1 VRTSLIA
8 TAESKP
14 DLAKYELCE
23 EIGHGGMATVFLA
36 KDRRLGREVA
46 LKIIHRHLRENTEVA
61 ARFAS
66 EARAVAKLKH
76 ANIVEVYDVSDDTE
90 PERYLVVE
98 YVRGTTLR
106 ALLTAEEKLPAEI
119 AAIIGFEVALG
130 IDHAHGFGVIHRD
143 VKPENVLIAATPA
156 VLASDRAS
164 NPDES
169 LVKITDFGIAKLLD
183 AQGVTSTGQVLG
195 SPAHMAPEQIEG
207 GEVDARSDVFGLG
220 VMLYESMVGR
230 LPFDGKNPAQVLR
243 RVLDGAFTPP
253 EKARPSV
260 GAQFSKIVSK
270 ALAHEQRGRYS
281 SALELA
287 NALKEELA
295 ALGYTDLRAELRAY
309 LSDRKGYLVA
319 YEERI
324 VEKLVRRAA
333 EARLLRDIPLSA
345 DCLNRALAIRPDDTD
360 LLSEVT
366 NLGRAERLRRNLRSG
381 ALALGGSALLGGF
394 VFALSSIDLPS
405 LTSGSAPTAAA
416 SALVR
421 SPAEAPRAAGPRP
434 AASQTLKAKTDA
446 PRKPS
451 IRPQRPA
458 EVVSEVMAPVR
469 IAVDGPQNATVRV
482 DGVELRDWFG
492 TQSLPVG
499 QHLFEFIPP
508 NSECCEAAQRFVV
521 EIGPPT
527 GGEPQRVR
535 GRIGF
540 KDATL
545 DLRGPP
551 GSRASCGELGEFP
564 VPSRQVLP
572 MTAAVR
578 PARCTLIPPLGSSA
592 LPKEFDVTLS
602 PGRLSSI
609 LGP

>member
-405 LTSGSAPTAAA
+405 LTNGSAPTAAA

-421 SPAEAPRAAGPRP
+421 SPAEAPRAAGPGP
-434 AASQTLKAKTDA
+434 AASQTRKAKTDA

-451 IRPQRPA
+451 IRPPRPT

>member
-1 VRTSLIA
+1 VRPSLIA
-8 TAESKP
+8 PAESKP
-14 DLAKYELCE
+14 ELAKYELCE

-76 ANIVEVYDVSDDTE
+76 ANIVEVYDVSDEAE

-106 ALLTAEEKLPAEI
+106 ALLTAEESLPPEI
-119 AAIIGFEVALG
+119 AAIIGVEVALG
-130 IDHAHGFGVIHRD
+130 LDHAHGQGVIHRD
-143 VKPENVLIAATPA
+143 VKPENVLMAAPPSLP
-156 VLASDRAS
+156 VSEHQS
-164 NPDES
+164 NPEEA

-207 GEVDARSDVFGLG
+207 GDVDARSDVFGLG
-220 VMLYESMVGR
+220 VLLYESMVGR

-260 GAQFSKIVSK
+260 GTQFSVIVSK
-270 ALAHEQRGRYS
+270 ALAHEQSGRYS

-287 NALKEELA
+287 NALKDELV
-295 ALGYTDLRAELRAY
+295 ALGFTDLRAELRAF
-309 LSDRKGYLVA
+309 LTDRSGYLAA
-319 YEERI
+319 YEPRI
-324 VEKLVRRAA
+324 VEKLVRRAGD
-333 EARLLRDIPLSA
+333 ARLLRDIPLSA
-345 DCLNRALAIRPDDTD
+345 ACLNRALAVRPDDAE
-360 LLSEVT
+360 LLAEVT
-366 NLGRAERLRRNLRSG
+366 SLGRAERLRRNLRSG
-381 ALALGGSALLGGF
+381 ALALGASALLGGF
-394 VFALSSIDLPS
+394 AFAVSSIPLPS
-405 LTSGSAPTAAA
+405 LGDGDAPSAAAVSTIRAPT
-416 SALVR
+416 V
-421 SPAEAPRAAGPRP
+421 APRAPQP
-434 AASQTLKAKTDA
+434 NVAASQAARSKPDA

-451 IRPQRPA
+451 IKPPRPT
-458 EVVSEVMAPVR
+458 ETTSDVMAPVR

-482 DGVELRDWFG
+482 DGAELRDWFG

-499 QHLFEFIPP
+499 PHVFEFVPP
-508 NSECCEAAQRFVV
+508 NSECCEGAHRFAV
-521 EIGPPT
+521 EIQPPS

-545 DLRGPP
+545 DLRGQP
-551 GSRASCGELGEFP
+551 GTRASCGELGEFP
-564 VPSRQVLP
+564 VPSRQVFE
-572 MTAAVR
+572 MTAATR
-578 PARCTLIPPLGSSA
+578 LARCTLIPPLGSGA